1 LSSPAFTARHRIGE
15 KAFTR
20 ERKLAL
26 PQLVKFLLNLRKGAN
41 QDELDRFFEVLCEQP
56 LADSVSKSAL
66 TQARAKLRAE
76 AFAELSGVL
85 VDAAMQALPMRRWHG
100 FRLLAVDG
108 SSFLLPK
115 VPVIVAA
122 FGQTGEVTPQARF
135 SRLYDV
141 LNRLVVAA
149 DVEPQSVG
157 ERVLAGEYLPSTRAD
172 DLLLYDRGYPAF
184 WLFAAHAVEN
194 RHFCARVPRAFCA
207 EVQAFAAG
215 TARSSVMSLAPGDEA
230 RRQCRAF
237 GLPTAALPL
246 RLIRVRLKGG
256 EEEILITSL
265 LDEDAFP
272 SHLFKHLYHLRWG
285 IEEGYKKEKCWAEV
299 ENFSGRTVHA
309 LKQDVLAKVLTLNL
323 TAILVWVAQWMTKR
337 LYQERR
343 RDYQVNFAN
352 ALSKMKDNVVR
363 LLALET
369 APDLLERIVCAM
381 ALEVEAIRPDRSF
394 PRDIKST
401 KPKRFH
407 PNYTRC
413 R

>member
-1 LSSPAFTARHRIGE
+1 LDSPQFAGRHRVNE

-20 ERKLAL
+20 ERKLPLA
-26 PQLVKFLLNLRKGAN
+26 QLVRFLLNLRKGAN
-41 QDELDRFFEVLCEQP
+41 QDELDRFFEVICDQP

-66 TQARAKLRAE
+66 TQARAKLRPE
-76 AFAELSGVL
+76 AFSELSRVL
-85 VDAAMQALPMRRWHG
+85 VDEAMRTLPLRRWHG

-108 SSFLLPK
+108 SMFLLPK
-115 VPVIVAA
+115 EAAIVETFA
-122 FGQTGEVTPQARF
+122 QTGEVTPQARF

-141 LNRLVVAA
+141 LNRVVVAA
-149 DVEPQSVG
+149 DIEPQSVG
-157 ERVLAGEYLPSTRAD
+157 ERVLAGEYLPSTHAD

-184 WLFAAHAVEN
+184 WLFASHAVEQ
-194 RHFCARVPRAFCA
+194 RHFCARVPRTFCT
-207 EVQAFAAG
+207 EVVAFAAG
-215 TARSSVMSLAPGDEA
+215 SERSGRITLTPGDEA
-230 RRQCRAF
+230 RRQCQGF
-237 GLPTAALPL
+237 GLPTDALAL

-256 EEEILITSL
+256 EEEFLITSL
-265 LDEDAFP
+265 LDEEAFP
-272 SHLFKHLYHLRWG
+272 SHLFKRLYHLRWG
-285 IEEGYKKEKCWAEV
+285 VEEGYKKEKCWAEV

-337 LYQERR
+337 LYQARR
-343 RDYQVNFAN
+343 HSYQVNFAN

-363 LLALET
+363 LLSLEPP
-369 APDLLERIVCAM
+369 PDLLQRLLCAM
-381 ALEVEAIRPDRSF
+381 VSEVEALRPERAF

-407 PNYTRC
+407 PNYKRC